1 MNRRAYA
8 YLTVTMLFWGANA
21 VAGKIAVGHISPLAL
36 TTLRWAAALLV
47 ILAFMMPQVRRDWAE
62 IRRHWLLL
70 FLYGAAGFTG
80 FNALLYSALNYTSAI
95 NSVIVQAGI
104 PMLIFVFNFLLFRVQ
119 ASLAQVAGFTIT
131 FVGVLLTASHGDFS
145 ALRNLELNFG
155 DALMLVAAVVYALYT
170 ISLRWKPAIHWQ
182 SFIAAPAF
190 GALISALPLLAW
202 EIARGDVIYPDAT
215 GWLVVLYAG
224 LFPSLIS
231 QIFYVRGVELIG
243 ANRAGLFIN
252 AIPVFGTLLSVL
264 MIGETLHMFHVIAL
278 VLVLGGI
285 AVAEWGRPK
294 TAR

>member
-1 MNRRAYA
+1 
-8 YLTVTMLFWGANA
+8 MLFWGANA

-47 ILAFMMPQVRRDWAE
+47 ILAFMMPQVRRDWTE

>member
-47 ILAFMMPQVRRDWAE
+47 ILAFMMPQVRRDWTE